1 MIFLYWNIHKNQ
13 DLFPLI
19 QNIIIEREIDLLMI
33 AEYPSIS
40 PYVLLNE
47 INKSGYKYKYVKP
60 IITNKKSEFIYSEN
74 FGNLETLKMKQIS
87 GSKGYTVKY

>member
-47 INKSGYKYKYVKP
+47 INKSGYKYK
-60 IITNKKSEFIYSEN
+60 
-74 FGNLETLKMKQIS
+74 
-87 GSKGYTVKY
+87 